1 MDQILA
7 KALNQAV
14 LFAVRLGISIA
25 SGYAIKTLG
34 RYVDLLPL
42 GERQRLVAK
51 KTRLQQ
57 KIEVVSVS
65 LELVKLALGRNSV
78 LEILLDLV
86 NDLFLRFN
94 EFGDRV
100 SQLETTTAKEPAKML
115 ELYMDTLNREIL
127 EAVPVINLVLTTLG
141 VDMTQ
146 SLNRMSAGDLMRAAT
161 LILDPKTKPKFDT
174 VMYSVFYNGS
184 GTVDGLQWK
193 EEYAR
198 ATVQIT
204 RDKPKKSAKL
214 KSKASK
220 GLINY
225 TLTIDESFD
234 DGRYHDDEDKPRS
247 QRYSVAQVER
257 MFYSAGG
264 RLLRLDSRDTPVLIL
279 KLAVENDGHRW
290 LALGGW
296 KDSDDDDD
304 DDDDSDDA
312 SETASDDDDDDDDN
326 SKPEKQSPFPYL
338 LTLLEYMIRLAK
350 AEIGEQKPVLT
361 LHDEVLNA
369 YLKDDI
375 DHVAKEVA
383 PPTISEKQR
392 QHHHHQTVVTD
403 STMSSNVNR
412 LDKLKLSD
420 DADDKA
426 DT

>member
-25 SGYAIKTLG
+25 LGYAIKTLG

-78 LEILLDLV
+78 LEVLLDLV

-94 EFGDRV
+94 KFGDRV
-100 SQLETTTAKEPAKML
+100 SQLENTTAKEPAKML
-115 ELYMDTLNREIL
+115 ELYMDTLSREIS

-146 SLNRMSAGDLMRAAT
+146 SLNRLSPGDLMRAAT
-161 LILDPKTKPKFDT
+161 LILDPQAKPKFDA

-184 GTVDGLQWK
+184 GTVDGIQWK

-198 ATVQIT
+198 ASVQLT
-204 RDKPKKSAKL
+204 RDPIKKLTTKKPSL
-214 KSKASK
+214 LPVI
-220 GLINY
+220 GYHLEIQ
-225 TLTIDESFD
+225 ESFD
-234 DGRYHDDEDKPRS
+234 DGRYHDDDDKPRQ
-247 QRYSVAQVER
+247 QRYSVSQVER

-264 RLLRLDSRDTPVLIL
+264 RLLRLDSRDAPVLII
-279 KLAVENDGHRW
+279 KLADGDSHRW

-296 KDSDDDDD
+296 NDSNDDDDESDTESEDDGD
-304 DDDDSDDA
+304 DDKPGKSDK
-312 SETASDDDDDDDDN
+312 SDN
-326 SKPEKQSPFPYL
+326 TVVNANTPPFLYL

-350 AEIGEQKPVLT
+350 AEIGEQKPVLR

-369 YLKDDI
+369 YLTDDV

-383 PPTISEKQR
+383 PPTIEEKRR

-403 STMSSNVNR
+403 STMNTNVNR
-412 LDKLKLSD
+412 LDKLKLD
-420 DADDKA
+420 DS
-426 DT
+426 